1 MLWYHRYDNCVKISL
16 TACALNR
23 HNNTFLDS
31 CKSEGLISLICALN
45 SLPAPTAALF
55 LVLSSL
61 PSYAVSWKHKSGAYT
76 VLVSTG
82 WCKRGCLSL
91 LNEHEQQGS
100 KRSVRTQWL
109 RYSTCKQF
117 QPNRQTYIILVC
129 AYVSAQHGSIST
141 ITRGGS
147 QLDILFSGPK
157 WAAAVRVPLSVLV
170 LYLLLCI

>member
-1 MLWYHRYDNCVKISL
+1 MLWYDRYDNCVKISL

-31 CKSEGLISLICALN
+31 CKSEGLISLICVLN

-61 PSYAVSWKHKSGAYT
+61 PSYTVSWKHKSGAYT
-76 VLVSTG
+76 VVVSTG
-82 WCKRGCLSL
+82 WCKRGCLPSC
-91 LNEHEQQGS
+91 
-100 KRSVRTQWL
+100 KWTRSSRETNARSWHNDDV
-109 RYSTCKQF
+109 TCKQF

-129 AYVSAQHGSIST
+129 AYISAQHDSINAV
-141 ITRGGS
+141 TRGGS
-147 QLDILFSGPK
+147 QLDILFSERMR
-157 WAAAVRVPLSVLV
+157 AASLTVPLSVLV